1 MNFNKKVSDCGR
13 FLDGYETKFEWN
25 GITYYI
31 MFSIFNNDTYSVML
45 SSGKKRRELKI
56 FEGKKSKSF
65 NGIEVLIK
73 IINIVNIEF
82 PKFYNSDLTLVVFWA
97 DTKRR
102 RVYKRLENYGW
113 RLSRVDGNLC
123 YLKKFLA
130 QDL

>member
-1 MNFNKKVSDCGR
+1 MEFKEIISDCGR
-13 FLDGYETKFEWN
+13 FLDGYETKFDWN
-25 GITYYI
+25 GITYYV
-31 MFSIFNNDTYSVML
+31 MFSVFNNDTYSVML

-56 FEGKKSKSF
+56 FEEKKSKSL

-73 IINIVNIEF
+73 ILNIVNIEF
-82 PKFYNSDLTLVVFWA
+82 PKFYNSDVSIAVFWA
-97 DTKRR
+97 DNKRR

-130 QDL
+130 

>member
-1 MNFNKKVSDCGR
+1 MEFKEIISDCGR

-25 GITYYI
+25 GITYYV
-31 MFSIFNNDTYSVML
+31 MFSVFNNDTYSVML
-45 SSGKKRRELKI
+45 SSGKKRKELKI
-56 FEGKKSKSF
+56 FEEKKNISF
-65 NGIEVLIK
+65 NGYEVLIK
-73 IINIVNIEF
+73 VFNIVNTEF
-82 PKFYNSDLTLVVFWA
+82 PKFYNSNLTLVVFWA

-113 RLSRVDGNLC
+113 RLSRVEGNLC